1 MENPDADGSALGFL
15 IFLFFNLN
23 FQLCALLQCNR
34 GISMLEKK
42 QDKEFSCNLFI
53 IFGQECQIYKVSKN
67 Q

>member
-34 GISMLEKK
+34 GISRTKNSVVTYLLYLVKNVRYIRSAK
-42 QDKEFSCNLFI
+42 I
-53 IFGQECQIYKVSKN
+53 SK
-67 Q
+67 